1 LKRVYSV
8 ARPLSRCLHDLV
20 FSAALLFFQPSIL
33 TDPSL
38 KDGHSD
44 LLDGGKVFVEAALF
58 LSFIAVTIRYRLRG
72 KGCTKSHPNILQSR
86 CLLSPTTAT
95 DK

>member
-1 LKRVYSV
+1 MQNLILLSVYETGLKRVYSL
-8 ARPLSRCLHDLV
+8 ARPPRRRLHYLV
-20 FSAALLFFQPSIL
+20 FPAAVLFFQPGIL

-44 LLDGGKVFVEAALF
+44 LLDGGKVFVEAASF

-72 KGCTKSHPNILQSR
+72 KGLRQEPPERT
-86 CLLSPTTAT
+86 
-95 DK
+95 